1 MELST
6 PTLEMSAS
14 TFGKVD
20 EQLIRKLIELRNSP
34 IIERGVTVP
43 E

>member
-6 PTLEMSAS
+6 PTLEMSAI